1 MLFLVATTEGWIS
14 LMTPMMNFRG
24 EDLEPSYNSNQYIN
38 IFFVVFFFFGNL
50 IMLNVFIGLSVSIFK
65 VLKEKTTGESKL
77 SKKERMWLSV
87 KEQIYRLQ
95 PLIYDQ
101 EPENILRRYAYKLE
115 KSTCYKVV
123 KGIFFVGF
131 LVTMSLFKSNMS

>member
-1 MLFLVATTEGWIS
+1 MNTGNLLNSLLMLFLVATTEGWIS
-14 LMTPMMNFRG
+14 LMTPMMDFRG
-24 EDLEPSYNSNQYIN
+24 KDLEPTYNANQYIN
-38 IFFVVFFFFGNL
+38 IFFVVFFFFANL

-95 PLIYDQ
+95 PLIDD
-101 EPENILRRYAYKLE
+101 K
-115 KSTCYKVV
+115 
-123 KGIFFVGF
+123 
-131 LVTMSLFKSNMS
+131 